1 MLKRLNWEGWIGK
14 GNVASQNLIKI
25 CREIAIDVIKQYK
38 ASEVEIIINTL
49 VETLLNKVKAITEK
63 SMLGRIR
70 DDKYVPT
77 Q

>member
-14 GNVASQNLIKI
+14 ENVASQNLIKI
-25 CREIAIDVIKQYK
+25 CRMDIDVIKQYK

-49 VETLLNKVKAITEK
+49 VETLLNKAKAITEK